1 MEKPTKWSGDNAP
14 TPLNPPEVYVPK
26 DSPVIHALGALQELS
41 AALGLARSFLRN
53 PVLSA
58 FDKMLRETQRHLYI
72 LKCDIA
78 SMSDEEVVNGKKI
91 PRPDGGE
98 VRAIDE
104 NIAKLEALMGS
115 KPDRFILEGGAPEAA
130 SLFLANEVARR
141 AERLFINL
149 PNTLGDEY
157 ANLEPKAKAC
167 QQYLN
172 HLSFQLYLMARVINR
187 SLGLGEESIST
198 DPVTGVVTVTP
209 GAEMIEDA

>member
-26 DSPVIHALGALQELS
+26 NSPIIYALGALQELS
-41 AALGLARSFLRN
+41 AALGLARSFLKN
-53 PVLSA
+53 PELSA
-58 FDKMLRETQRHLYI
+58 LDGMLRETQRHLYI

-78 SMSDEEVVNGKKI
+78 SMSNEEIVNGKKI
-91 PRPDGGE
+91 PRPDGSE
-98 VRAIDE
+98 VRIIDE
-104 NIAKLEALMGS
+104 NISQLEVLMGR
-115 KPDRFILEGGAPEAA
+115 KPDRFVLEGGAPEAA
-130 SLFLANEVARR
+130 ALYLANEVARR

-157 ANLEPKAKAC
+157 ANMEPKAAVC

-187 SLGLGEESIST
+187 SQELGEETIST
-198 DPVTGVVTVTP
+198 DPVTGVVTVML
-209 GAEMIEDA
+209 GSRQ